1 MNSIHQFKLK
11 GLNGGEVD
19 FADFKGKK
27 LMVVNVASECG
38 LTPQYTQLEELYEQF
53 QQQITIVGCP
63 ANNFG
68 AQEPGTDEQIQ
79 TFCSTTYGVT
89 FPMTTKISVKGDD
102 MHPLYQ
108 FLTQKA
114 QNGVEDSEVS
124 WNFQKYILDEEGKL
138 LKVISPRTE
147 PADDQVLEPLGIQL

>member
-11 GLNGGEVD
+11 GLKGDEID
-19 FADFKGKK
+19 FAQFKGKK
-27 LMVVNVASECG
+27 LMVVNVASQCG
-38 LTPQYTQLEELYEQF
+38 LTPQYTQLEELYERF
-53 QQQITIVGCP
+53 QDTITIVGCP
-63 ANNFG
+63 ANNFAG
-68 AQEPGTDEQIQ
+68 QEPGTDEEIQ

-114 QNGVEDSEVS
+114 ANGIEDSEVT
-124 WNFQKYILDEEGKL
+124 WNFQKYILDEEGQL

-147 PADDQVLEPLGIQL
+147 PADDSVLNALGIEL